1 MEQITFESMP
11 AAISRIER
19 ELSRLR
25 GEVLKLRQDDSPDDL
40 LDVNE
45 AAKYLNLAK
54 QTLYIKVS
62 KREIPH
68 IKQGKK
74 LRFLKS
80 DLLEWLK
87 QGRKATRTEIQAN
100 GSDYLAQKKGGNNE

>member
-1 MEQITFESMP
+1 MEQLTFEQIP
-11 AAISRIER
+11 QAICRIES
-19 ELSRLR
+19 ELYRLR
-25 GEVLKLRQDDSPDDL
+25 GEVLKLNQGDSPNDL
-40 LDVNE
+40 LDVTE

-54 QTLYIKVS
+54 QTVYIKVS

-80 DLLEWLK
+80 DLLAWLE
-87 QGRKATRTEIQAN
+87 QGRKATTKEIKAN
-100 GSDYLAQKKGGNNE
+100 GEAFLATKKGGKS

>member
-1 MEQITFESMP
+1 MEQISFEQMP
-11 AAISRIER
+11 AAICRIES
-19 ELSRLR
+19 ELYRLR
-25 GEVLKLRQDDSPDDL
+25 LEVMKLRQVDPPDEL
-40 LDVNE
+40 LDVTE

-54 QTLYIKVS
+54 QTVYIKVS

-80 DLLEWLK
+80 DLLAWLE
-87 QGRKATRTEIQAN
+87 QGRKATTKEIEAS
-100 GSDYLAQKKGGNNE
+100 GEDFLATKKGGAL